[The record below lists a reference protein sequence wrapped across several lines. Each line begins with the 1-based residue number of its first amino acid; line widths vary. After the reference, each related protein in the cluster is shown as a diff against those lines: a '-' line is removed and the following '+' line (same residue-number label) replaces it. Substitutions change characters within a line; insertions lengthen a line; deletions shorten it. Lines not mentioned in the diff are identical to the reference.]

1 MKTEMT
7 ELHAQSFY

>member
-7 ELHAQSFY
+7 ELHAQCFY